1 MEANALIDLAEL
13 RAVLE
18 DFAEAA
24 AKEYAAQLDR
34 DGRRAS
40 GLLEDRIETI
50 VRAGDREYIVAL
62 NLQDYW
68 KYVENGTRGR
78 KTGNPGRKFPPVNN
92 ILEWVNVKPNLPR
105 PAGISPEQFARKVAG
120 KIYWYGTEGKPSL
133 ATARAKTIAEW
144 RAKISA
150 ALGHDMTNYIRKVVA
165 TE

>member
-62 NLQDYW
+62 NLPLKRWEAQFFG
-68 KYVENGTRGR
+68 NRG
-78 KTGNPGRKFPPVNN
+78 
-92 ILEWVNVKPNLPR
+92 I
-105 PAGISPEQFARKVAG
+105 KVF
-120 KIYWYGTEGKPSL
+120 L
-133 ATARAKTIAEW
+133 AT
-144 RAKISA
+144 SC
-150 ALGHDMTNYIRKVVA
+150 
-165 TE
+165 

>member
-1 MEANALIDLAEL
+1 MEADALIDLAEL

-78 KTGNPGRKFPPVNN
+78 KTGNPGRKFPPISIIFN
-92 ILEWVNVKPNLPR
+92 
-105 PAGISPEQFARKVAG
+105 GINQF
-120 KIYWYGTEGKPSL
+120 
-133 ATARAKTIAEW
+133 
-144 RAKISA
+144 IS
-150 ALGHDMTNYIRKVVA
+150 KFF
-165 TE
+165 